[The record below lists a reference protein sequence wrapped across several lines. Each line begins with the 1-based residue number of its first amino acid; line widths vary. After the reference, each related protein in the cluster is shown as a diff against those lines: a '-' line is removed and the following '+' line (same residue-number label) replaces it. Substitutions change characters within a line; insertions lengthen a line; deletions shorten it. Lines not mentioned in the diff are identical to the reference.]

1 MIKNFKLSIVLFVIM
16 INSACSQQSFHQPIQ
31 RTEDFLIDSLKFE
44 ALQGF
49 VEVPE
54 DYNDRNSSRIQL
66 PVLVIK
72 TSNKNPKEPVFWLD
86 GGPGG
91 SNIISRDK
99 INLRSAANALKNH
112 DFVCVGYRGVDGS
125 IKLEAQKITKAF
137 KGLDHKMLSEKSIR
151 NIKETIQDYKVVL
164 KEKKIDINQYHI
176 LNVIEDMETVRKQLG
191 YQKIN
196 LLSVSY
202 GTRVALLYSYQYP
215 EIIHRTLMIGATP
228 PGYFLAR
235 PEQAEAVIDK
245 YDQLYRENINS
256 SYSIKETMKK
266 ALKNVPKRWSVFRLD
281 ADKIKAGTVNALY
294 NVDFAVS
301 VFDAYKIA
309 AEKGD
314 YSGLFM
320 LQKLSDV
327 SHPKVMGDVYAKTV
341 TADWDDN
348 KEYEMEIRRSSA
360 VLGGN
365 VSLLY
370 AATSKQWDLIP
381 LPPAYQKCRMS
392 NTETLIISGDLDHR
406 TPPEIVDKTLMPFLT
421 NGRHIILKNC
431 SHIDILSVVMKN
443 ETFIKQYFGSGE
455 IEETSFTVP
464 EKVDFRPKI
473 KIGKFK
479 IFLFGVFK

>member
-1 MIKNFKLSIVLFVIM
+1 MKNIKYSIVLLVIL
-16 INSACSQQSFHQPIQ
+16 INSACSQQSFQPIQ
-31 RTEDFLIDSLKFE
+31 DTEDFLIDSQRFE

-49 VEVPE
+49 VDVPE
-54 DYNDRNSSRIQL
+54 DYSDRNSRRIQL

-72 TSNKNPKEPVFWLD
+72 TPNKNPKEPVFWLD

-91 SNIISRDK
+91 SNIISREK
-99 INLRSAANALKNH
+99 IDLRSAANALKNH

-125 IKLEAQKITKAF
+125 IKLEAPKITKAF
-137 KGLDHKMLSEKSIR
+137 KGLDHKMLSEESIR
-151 NIKETIQDYKVVL
+151 NIKETIKDYKADL
-164 KEKKIDINQYHI
+164 KEKNIDINQYHI
-176 LNVIEDMETVRKQLG
+176 LNVIEDMETVRKQLR

-202 GTRVALLYSYQYP
+202 GTRVALLYSYRYP
-215 EIIHRTLMIGATP
+215 EIVHRSLMIGATP

-266 ALKNVPKRWSVFRLD
+266 ALTNMPKRWSVFRLD

-301 VFDAYKIA
+301 VLDAYKQA
-309 AEKGD
+309 AEEGD

-341 TADWDDN
+341 TADWDNNQD
-348 KEYEMEIRRSSA
+348 YEWEMRNSRGL
-360 VLGGN
+360 LGGN

-370 AATSKQWDLIP
+370 AATAKEWDMIP
-381 LPPAYQKCRMS
+381 IPSAYQKCRQS

-406 TPPEIVDKTLMPFLT
+406 TPPEIVDKELMPFLT
-421 NGRHIILKNC
+421 NGRHIVLKNC

-443 ETFIKQYFGSGE
+443 ETFIEQYFEMGE
-455 IEETSFTVP
+455 IVETSLVVP
-464 EKVDFRPKI
+464 EKVDFTPKI

>member
-1 MIKNFKLSIVLFVIM
+1 MKNIKYSIVLLVIL
-16 INSACSQQSFHQPIQ
+16 INSACSQQSFQPIQ
-31 RTEDFLIDSLKFE
+31 DTEDFLIDSQRFE

-49 VEVPE
+49 VDVPE
-54 DYNDRNSSRIQL
+54 DYSDRNSRRIQL

-72 TSNKNPKEPVFWLD
+72 TPNKNPKEPVFWLD

-91 SNIISRDK
+91 SNIISREK
-99 INLRSAANALKNH
+99 IDLRSAANALKNH

-125 IKLEAQKITKAF
+125 IKLEAPKITKAF
-137 KGLDHKMLSEKSIR
+137 KGLDHKMLSEESIR
-151 NIKETIQDYKVVL
+151 NIKETIKDYKADL
-164 KEKKIDINQYHI
+164 KEKNIDINQYHI
-176 LNVIEDMETVRKQLG
+176 LNVIEDMETVRKQLR

-202 GTRVALLYSYQYP
+202 GTRVALLYSYRYP
-215 EIIHRTLMIGATP
+215 EIVHRSLMIGATP

-266 ALKNVPKRWSVFRLD
+266 ALTNMPKRWSVFRLD

-301 VFDAYKIA
+301 VLDAYKQA
-309 AEKGD
+309 AEEGD

-341 TADWDDN
+341 TADWDNNQD
-348 KEYEMEIRRSSA
+348 YEGEMRNSRA
-360 VLGGN
+360 LLGGN

-370 AATSKQWDLIP
+370 AATAKEWDMIP
-381 LPPAYQKCRMS
+381 IPSAYQKCRQS
-392 NTETLIISGDLDHR
+392 NTETLIISGALDHR
-406 TPPEIVDKTLMPFLT
+406 TPPEIVDKELMPFLT
-421 NGRHIILKNC
+421 NGRHIVLKNC

-443 ETFIKQYFGSGE
+443 ETFIEQYFEMGE
-455 IEETSFTVP
+455 IVETSLVVP
-464 EKVDFRPKI
+464 EKVDFTPKI
-473 KIGKFK
+473 KMGKFK

>member
-1 MIKNFKLSIVLFVIM
+1 MKNIKYSIVLLVIL
-16 INSACSQQSFHQPIQ
+16 INSACSQQSFQPIQ
-31 RTEDFLIDSLKFE
+31 DTEDFLIDSQRFE

-49 VEVPE
+49 VDVPE
-54 DYNDRNSSRIQL
+54 DYTDRNSRRIQL

-72 TSNKNPKEPVFWLD
+72 TPNKNPKEPVFWLD

-91 SNIISRDK
+91 SNIISREK
-99 INLRSAANALKNH
+99 IDLRSAANALKNH

-125 IKLEAQKITKAF
+125 IKLEAPKITKAF
-137 KGLDHKMLSEKSIR
+137 KGLDHKMLSEESIR
-151 NIKETIQDYKVVL
+151 NIKETIKDYKADL
-164 KEKKIDINQYHI
+164 KEKNIDINQYHI
-176 LNVIEDMETVRKQLG
+176 LNVIEDMETVRKQLR

-202 GTRVALLYSYQYP
+202 GTRVALLYSYRYP
-215 EIIHRTLMIGATP
+215 EIVHRSLMIGATP

-266 ALKNVPKRWSVFRLD
+266 ALTNMPKRWSVFRLD

-301 VFDAYKIA
+301 VLDAYKQA
-309 AEKGD
+309 AEEGD

-341 TADWDDN
+341 TADWDNNQD
-348 KEYEMEIRRSSA
+348 YEGEMRNSRA
-360 VLGGN
+360 LLGGN

-370 AATSKQWDLIP
+370 AATAKEWDMIP
-381 LPPAYQKCRMS
+381 IPSAYQKCRQS
-392 NTETLIISGDLDHR
+392 NTETLIISGALDHR
-406 TPPEIVDKTLMPFLT
+406 TPPEIVDKELMPFLT
-421 NGRHIILKNC
+421 NGRHIVLKNC

-443 ETFIKQYFGSGE
+443 ETFIEQYFEMGE
-455 IEETSFTVP
+455 IVETSLVVP
-464 EKVDFRPKI
+464 EKVDFTPKI

>member
-1 MIKNFKLSIVLFVIM
+1 MKNIKYSIVLLVIL
-16 INSACSQQSFHQPIQ
+16 INSACSQQSFQPIQ
-31 RTEDFLIDSLKFE
+31 YTEDFLIDSQRFE

-49 VEVPE
+49 VDVPE
-54 DYNDRNSSRIQL
+54 DYSDRNSRRIQL

-72 TSNKNPKEPVFWLD
+72 TPNKNPKEPVFWLD

-91 SNIISRDK
+91 SNIISREK
-99 INLRSAANALKNH
+99 IDLRSAANALKNH

-125 IKLEAQKITKAF
+125 IKLEAPKITKAF
-137 KGLDHKMLSEKSIR
+137 KGLDHKMLSEESIR
-151 NIKETIQDYKVVL
+151 NIKETIKDYKADL
-164 KEKKIDINQYHI
+164 KEKNIDINQYHI
-176 LNVIEDMETVRKQLG
+176 LNVIEDMETVRKQLR

-202 GTRVALLYSYQYP
+202 GTRVALLYSYRYP
-215 EIIHRTLMIGATP
+215 EIVHRSLMIGATP

-266 ALKNVPKRWSVFRLD
+266 ALTNMPKRWSVFRLD

-301 VFDAYKIA
+301 VLDAYKQA
-309 AEKGD
+309 AEEGD

-341 TADWDDN
+341 TADWDNNQD
-348 KEYEMEIRRSSA
+348 YEWEMRNSRGL
-360 VLGGN
+360 LGGN

-370 AATSKQWDLIP
+370 AATAKEWDMIP
-381 LPPAYQKCRMS
+381 IPSAYQKCRQS

-406 TPPEIVDKTLMPFLT
+406 TPPEIVDKELMPFLT
-421 NGRHIILKNC
+421 NGRHIVLKNC

-443 ETFIKQYFGSGE
+443 ETFIEQYFEMGE
-455 IEETSFTVP
+455 IVETSLVVP
-464 EKVDFRPKI
+464 EKVDFTPKI
-473 KIGKFK
+473 KMGKFK

>member
-1 MIKNFKLSIVLFVIM
+1 MKNIKYSIVLLVIL
-16 INSACSQQSFHQPIQ
+16 INSACSQQSFQPIQ
-31 RTEDFLIDSLKFE
+31 YTEDFLIDSQRFE

-49 VEVPE
+49 VDVPE
-54 DYNDRNSSRIQL
+54 DYSDRNSRRIQL

-72 TSNKNPKEPVFWLD
+72 TPNKNPKEPVFWLD

-91 SNIISRDK
+91 SNIISREK
-99 INLRSAANALKNH
+99 IDLRSAANALKNH

-125 IKLEAQKITKAF
+125 IKLEAPKITKAF
-137 KGLDHKMLSEKSIR
+137 KGLDHKMLSEESIR
-151 NIKETIQDYKVVL
+151 NIKETIKDYKADL
-164 KEKKIDINQYHI
+164 KEKNIDINQYHI
-176 LNVIEDMETVRKQLG
+176 LNVIEDMETVRKQLR

-202 GTRVALLYSYQYP
+202 GTRVALLYSYRYP
-215 EIIHRTLMIGATP
+215 EIVHRSLMIGATP

-266 ALKNVPKRWSVFRLD
+266 ALTNMPKRWSVFRLD

-301 VFDAYKIA
+301 VLDAYKQA
-309 AEKGD
+309 AEEGD

-341 TADWDDN
+341 TADWDNNQD
-348 KEYEMEIRRSSA
+348 YEGEMRNSRA
-360 VLGGN
+360 LLGGN

-370 AATSKQWDLIP
+370 AATAKEWDMIP
-381 LPPAYQKCRMS
+381 IPSAYQKCRQS

-406 TPPEIVDKTLMPFLT
+406 TPPEIVDKELMPFLT
-421 NGRHIILKNC
+421 NGRHIVLKNC

-443 ETFIKQYFGSGE
+443 ETFIEQYFEMGE
-455 IEETSFTVP
+455 IVETSLVVP
-464 EKVDFRPKI
+464 EKVDFTPKI

>member
-1 MIKNFKLSIVLFVIM
+1 MKNIKYSIVLLVIL
-16 INSACSQQSFHQPIQ
+16 INSACSQQSFQPIQ
-31 RTEDFLIDSLKFE
+31 YTEDFLIDSQRFE

-49 VEVPE
+49 VDVPE
-54 DYNDRNSSRIQL
+54 DYTDRNSRRIQL

-72 TSNKNPKEPVFWLD
+72 TPNKNPKEPVFWLD

-91 SNIISRDK
+91 SNIISREK
-99 INLRSAANALKNH
+99 IDLRSAANALKNH

-125 IKLEAQKITKAF
+125 IKLEAPKITKAF
-137 KGLDHKMLSEKSIR
+137 KGLDHKMLSEESIR
-151 NIKETIQDYKVVL
+151 NIKETIKDYKADL
-164 KEKKIDINQYHI
+164 KEKNIDINQYHI
-176 LNVIEDMETVRKQLG
+176 LNVIEDMETVRKQLR

-202 GTRVALLYSYQYP
+202 GTRVALLYSYRYP
-215 EIIHRTLMIGATP
+215 EIVHRSLMIGATP

-266 ALKNVPKRWSVFRLD
+266 ALTNMPKRWSVFRLD

-301 VFDAYKIA
+301 VLDAYKQA
-309 AEKGD
+309 AEEGD

-341 TADWDDN
+341 TADWDNNQD
-348 KEYEMEIRRSSA
+348 YEGEMRNSRA
-360 VLGGN
+360 LLGGN

-370 AATSKQWDLIP
+370 AATAKEWDMIP
-381 LPPAYQKCRMS
+381 IPSAYQKCRQS
-392 NTETLIISGDLDHR
+392 NTETLIISGALDHR
-406 TPPEIVDKTLMPFLT
+406 TPPEIVDKELMPFLT
-421 NGRHIILKNC
+421 NGRHIVLKNC

-443 ETFIKQYFGSGE
+443 ETFIEQYFEMGE
-455 IEETSFTVP
+455 IVETSLVVP
-464 EKVDFRPKI
+464 EKVDFTPKI